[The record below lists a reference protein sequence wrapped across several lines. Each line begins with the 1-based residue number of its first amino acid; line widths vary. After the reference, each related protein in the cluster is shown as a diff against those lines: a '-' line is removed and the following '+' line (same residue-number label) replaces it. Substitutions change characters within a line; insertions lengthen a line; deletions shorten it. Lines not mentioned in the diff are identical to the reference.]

1 MRSLFNRPSNQAFR
15 TLVIQLTCGSV
26 GWASLVVVGFGALF
40 FLMALLGDMPAADH
54 ALDFMLDAVVPV
66 SDVVVR
72 CWLVAFFLAAGCFG
86 AGQELAGTFLP
97 PPVRTVVVRL
107 TQTAAIFAP
116 AMRICP
122 AIFAGAC
129 WGFNP
134 IARPSRIVVSTA
146 AELAGPA
153 PRLE

>member
-26 GWASLVVVGFGALF
+26 GWASLAVLGFGALF
-40 FLMALLGDMPAADH
+40 FLLALSAHMPASDF

-97 PPVRTVVVRL
+97 PPVRAVIVRL
-107 TQTAAIFAP
+107 TQTATIHAP
-116 AMRICP
+116 PMRICP

-134 IARPSRIVVSTA
+134 IARPSRIVVSTS
-146 AELAGPA
+146 AELAGPV